1 MNRPTNVAHIN
12 TEIRN
17 RLGSAATAM
26 FQGGNSP
33 TGVRV
38 EARKYHDRGTLTY
51 VWEASYVSGDMERY
65 CLARTL
71 CDDTLELTEPR
82 IVPIE
87 VPIRAST
94 TTNIRNVIS
103 IPKQRKQLLWNRVA
117 GLLLSCAWRVWD
129 TDTEVIVSL
138 VKDSHVI
145 PVLSYDGVDVFE
157 V

>member
-1 MNRPTNVAHIN
+1 
-12 TEIRN
+12 
-17 RLGSAATAM
+17 M
-26 FQGGNSP
+26 FQEGNRP

-51 VWEASYVSGDMERY
+51 VWEVSYISGDMERY

-71 CDDTLELTEPR
+71 LEDTFELTEPR
-82 IVPIE
+82 EVPIE
-87 VPIRAST
+87 VPVRAST

-103 IPKQRKQLLWNRVA
+103 MPKQRKQLLWNRVA

-129 TDTEVIVSL
+129 ADDTEVIISL

-157 V
+157 I

>member
-1 MNRPTNVAHIN
+1 MNRPTNINSIN

-26 FQGGNSP
+26 FQGGNRP

-51 VWEASYVSGDMERY
+51 VWEASYVTGNIDRY

-71 CDDTLELTEPR
+71 LEDTFELTEAR
-82 IVPIE
+82 E
-87 VPIRAST
+87 VPVEVPVRPST
-94 TTNIRNVIS
+94 VVNIHNVIDT
-103 IPKQRKQLLWNRVA
+103 PKQRKQLLWNRVA